1 MSADW
6 TEQAA
11 YFAGRYVVITGAS
24 GGIGRATAKAFADV
38 GAAVIL
44 LDRTQAQVDEAV
56 AWLPLAEGGL
66 AHVGIAMDLS
76 DRTAISAGL
85 AEVRGVSKEIVALV
99 NVAGLAEDALVHMV
113 SMASLDKQ
121 LQVNYEAVVQITQF
135 ITRMMLRTGG
145 GAVVNVSSVTGMD
158 GNPGQLAYG
167 ASKAALINSTRI
179 FSMELAGKGIRVNAV
194 APGVIDTEMNRK
206 LDEAAR
212 ERLVGRVTMGRLGK
226 PEEVASAILWLCSP
240 AASYVTGQTLRV
252 DGCM

>member
-6 TEQAA
+6 PEQAS
-11 YFAGRYVVITGAS
+11 YFAGRHVVVTGAA
-24 GGIGRATAKAFADV
+24 GGIGRATAKAFADA
-38 GAAVIL
+38 GAVVIL
-44 LDRTQAQVDEAV
+44 LDRTQAQVDEVA
-56 AWLPLAEGGL
+56 AWLPPADGGA

-76 DRTAISAGL
+76 DPAAISAGL
-85 AEVRGVSKEIVALV
+85 ANVRAVSKEIVALV
-99 NVAGLAEDALVHMV
+99 NVAGIAEDALVHMV
-113 SMASLDKQ
+113 SMASLGKH
-121 LQVNYEAVVQITQF
+121 LQINYEAAVQITQF

-145 GAVVNVSSVTGMD
+145 GAVVNVSSVTAID

-179 FSMELAGKGIRVNAV
+179 LSMELAGKGIRVNAV
-194 APGVIDTEMNRK
+194 APGVIDTDMNRN

-212 ERLVGRVTMGRLGK
+212 ERLLQRVTMGRLGK